1 MADIINTATGETIGQ
16 VPDGYCVSPMFDDTL
31 YDPTKD
37 QTVTGWGTQ
46 YDIAENRVQH
56 GIDQTGGV
64 AAFASV
70 RAPAWHNLGVTFDH
84 QVTAEELL
92 VAAHADYDVLKV
104 PDYAHHEVPVLGAN
118 GQPIMMPDVNGERT
132 PMMMTQHVED
142 PNVRKLIRQ
151 HPVTKQWQV
160 LGTCGPNYQVVT
172 NREAFLGFGDAIVDV
187 AEPNAAA
194 CGVLFEGKQAFMCW
208 KLPKDVLVGGVDA
221 SQLWMLV
228 RTSHDL
234 STPLTGAIT
243 LLRTV
248 CQNTANWNRPHR
260 PEAVLLVRR
269 RVGAH
274 RQRAG
279 RDAHDAQGLRADR
292 HRELRPRR
300 GAQRQG
306 AGELGQEARQA
317 DDPAH
322 PGRHPGQRTQHRVG
336 RSPDHHRVL
345 RLGDQGRR
353 EGHRAERRRVPVL
366 ALAGRRE
373 VGHHTEGE
381 RAADLRRLCRREAG
395 SLTL

>member
-1 MADIINTATGETIGQ
+1 MT
-16 VPDGYCVSPMFDDTL
+16 SPLFDDTL

-46 YDIAENRVQH
+46 YDIAENKVQH
-56 GIDQTGGV
+56 GIDKTGGV

-118 GQPIMMPDVNGERT
+118 GQPIMMPDASGERT
-132 PMMMTQHVED
+132 PMMMTQYIED

-160 LGTCGPNYQVVT
+160 LGTCGPNYQVVN

-187 AEPNAAA
+187 AEPNAAT

-248 CQNTANWNRPHR
+248 CANTANWNLARAISKFTIRHTKNAKMNLQDARTALKLSYSYGDEWARIGNELVATPMMPR
-260 PEAVLLVRR
+260 VFDRIITENFGPGEEPSAKAQENWDKKRDKLMTLLTQADTQANVRNTAWAGLQTIIEYCDWETK
-269 RVGAH
+269 VGAKDTGLSDDGY
-274 RQRAG
+274 RFWRSLDGEKSVTTPKVNALRIFADYAG
-279 RDAHDAQGLRADR
+279 VKL
-292 HRELRPRR
+292 
-300 GAQRQG
+300 
-306 AGELGQEARQA
+306 EA
-317 DDPAH
+317 
-322 PGRHPGQRTQHRVG
+322 
-336 RSPDHHRVL
+336 
-345 RLGDQGRR
+345 
-353 EGHRAERRRVPVL
+353 
-366 ALAGRRE
+366 
-373 VGHHTEGE
+373 
-381 RAADLRRLCRREAG
+381 
-395 SLTL
+395 